1 MENYYETIGVSEN
14 ATQEEIKKAYKKK
27 AIQHHPDKG
36 GDEEMFKKI
45 SVAFDTIGDEN
56 KRSQYD
62 NQRRNPFAN
71 MGGGGFNP
79 FEEMFNQSFNTQ
91 RRTVPDTII
100 DVQIGTLESFNSN
113 DKTVTYTRKHKCND
127 CNGNGGER
135 ITCNICNGEGFTIQR
150 MGTGIF
156 VQVVRQVCNGCK
168 GNGFHYKNT
177 CRTCHGE
184 TTKNVIET
192 LSIKIP
198 HGIDNGQFLKL
209 QEKGDFNGG
218 MYGNLILK
226 VNIQPES
233 GFEKSGND
241 LVYNA
246 YFNLEDLSKPSFT
259 IPHPKGNISIK
270 LPSDFD
276 TSKPLRIKSK
286 GFFDSGDLFIKLYVK
301 FTRK

>member
-1 MENYYETIGVSEN
+1 MENYYETIGVAEN

-27 AIQHHPDKG
+27 AILHHPDKG

-91 RRTVPDTII
+91 RRTVPDTI
-100 DVQIGTLESFNSN
+100 VEVKIGTLESFNSK
-113 DKTVTYTRKHKCND
+113 DKTITYTRKHKCND

-156 VQVVRQVCNGCK
+156 VQVVRQACNGCK

-177 CRTCHGE
+177 CGTCNGE

-226 VNIQPES
+226 VNIQPEN

-259 IPHPKGNISIK
+259 IPYPKGNISIK
-270 LPSDFD
+270 LPTDFD